1 MRSWNL
7 NHARKVKFYG
17 FDMQFSTE
25 AGLGVLDYL
34 KRVAPDLAQGAAQE
48 LCPLCDDTSAERFHA
63 LGEATR
69 EAALNSAAGI
79 LEAFARERE
88 RWCALTSR
96 LDWHLERLNAVVLE
110 QSARCRLSKVSR
122 DVAMAQNVAALLELE
137 GPASKAVLWAH
148 NGHAVRQSPYLSGD
162 KRAPNMGSHLD
173 ELFGHRHRVI
183 GIAFTERPSP
193 LRRGVQEGSI

>member
-1 MRSWNL
+1 
-7 NHARKVKFYG
+7 
-17 FDMQFSTE
+17 
-25 AGLGVLDYL
+25 
-34 KRVAPDLAQGAAQE
+34 
-48 LCPLCDDTSAERFHA
+48 
-63 LGEATR
+63 
-69 EAALNSAAGI
+69 
-79 LEAFARERE
+79 
-88 RWCALTSR
+88 TSR

-110 QSARCRLSKVSR
+110 QSARCRLSKVSH

-183 GIAFTERPSP
+183 GFAFNQGSFQAQEPG
-193 LRRGVQEGSI
+193 RGLVAHTVGPAPEGSLDRTLAEAGMPMFLLDLSAAPGDGPVADWLAAKPPTRWIGAVYS